1 MTTKSEFMPP
11 KNQKRLLRDVAKMIK
26 NPLTDNGIY
35 YVHDSDNMLK
45 GYALIFGPDDSL
57 YRYGAY
63 MFEFKYPTQYPFVP
77 PKVTY
82 LTNDGKT
89 RFNPNLY
96 RNGKVCIS
104 LLNTWKGEQWTSCQ
118 TIKSVLLMLVTL
130 LHNKPLLNEPGIKET
145 HHAFKPYNKIITY
158 KNLDI
163 AILKTLKK
171 KKEDKLFTHMG
182 HCKVFYSIYEHY
194 IKKNKDNIL
203 NYIKELKNKNK
214 KQEIKVSVYNMN
226 CLIDYENL
234 EKQFIEIFNNIFGN

>member
-1 MTTKSEFMPP
+1 MTSKSEFMPA

-63 MFEFKYPTQYPFVP
+63 MFEFKYPPQYPFVP

-118 TIKSVLLMLVTL
+118 TIKSILLSLVSL
-130 LHNKPLLNEPGIKET
+130 LHNAPLLNEPGIKKT
-145 HHAFKPYNKIITY
+145 HRDFKSYNSIIQY
-158 KNLDI
+158 KNYEV
-163 AILKTLKK
+163 AILGVLSGAVLPPK
-171 KKEDKLFTHMG
+171 FIG
-182 HCKVFYSIYEHY
+182 FSPI
-194 IKKNKDNIL
+194 IKKYLSEKKNVI
-203 NYIKELKNKNK
+203 IKELDKLTDSKQD
-214 KQEIKVSVYNMN
+214 KQEFSTSLYNMRFTT
-226 CLIDYENL
+226 DYSSLKAKLNL
-234 EKQFIEIFNNIFGN
+234 AFAEYL